1 MMGSTHA
8 TTGGFVGVAVVG
20 LSGGG
25 PVAMAAG
32 AVLGAGA
39 ALVSDLDHG
48 NSCATLSH
56 GPFTVIPSKILIWIS
71 RMTYRH
77 SRTGWEKSHRPSHDP
92 GGHRYLTHTGI
103 FAVFAG
109 ALTIALSITWPSQMA
124 VEFFLISF
132 AIRGLCQALPGSNKI
147 DKWPARTVASLA
159 GSWFLMIGYGHMVI
173 NPILLGVIVSA
184 GIFTHIGADALTKA
198 GVPVLWPITIRGQKW
213 CRLRAPKT
221 ITTGKGRAEPI
232 ISWVSMIGGIILGLY
247 LV

>member
-8 TTGGFVGVAVVG
+8 ATGALAGVVVTSATGGSPLTV
-20 LSGGG
+20 
-25 PVAMAAG
+25 AAG
-32 AVLGAGA
+32 AVLCAGA

-48 NSCATLSH
+48 NSCATLAH
-56 GPFTVIPSKILIWIS
+56 GPFTRLPSKIVIRIS
-71 RMTYRH
+71 RTTYRH
-77 SRTGWEKSHRPSHDP
+77 SRTNWEKDHRPSHDP

-109 ALTIALSITWPSQMA
+109 MLATALSITWSSQMA

-147 DKWPARTVASLA
+147 DKWPARTMISAI
-159 GSWFLMIGYGHMVI
+159 GSWFLLI
-173 NPILLGVIVSA
+173 NPILLGVIVST
-184 GIFTHIGADALTKA
+184 GIMTHIAADGMTKA
-198 GVPVLWPITIRGQKW
+198 GVPIFWPVTIRGQKW
-213 CRLRAPKT
+213 CRLRTPVT

-232 ISWVSMIGGIILGLY
+232 ITWVSLIGGTLLGLY